1 MNKNELVHV
10 IAKEADVS
18 LIVAQSTLDAFT
30 NSVTQALK
38 GGDKVT
44 LVGFGTFQAKE
55 RSAREGR
62 NPKTGEVLQISA
74 TIVPSFK
81 AGTYLKDTVNKK

>member
-1 MNKNELVHV
+1 MNKNELAHE

-18 LIVAQSTLDAFT
+18 LIVAQAALDSFT
-30 NSVTQALK
+30 NRVTQALK

-62 NPKTGEVLQISA
+62 NPKTGEILQIA
-74 TIVPSFK
+74 AAIVPSFK
-81 AGTYLKDTVNKK
+81 VGKGLKDAVNG